1 MASSSPS
8 SPSVPA
14 FSYQLWKYHVFIS
27 FRGVDTRKNIVD
39 HLYKALLQRGISTYK
54 DDETL
59 PRGELIRQSLM
70 KAIKDSYIAII
81 VFSKNFANSS
91 WCLEELS
98 YIMKCRDTR
107 GLIVI
112 PIFHKVS
119 PSVIQKCGEALFE
132 HKLKNEK
139 KAKSWRKALVYAC
152 SISGLETQRIANGH
166 EAKCIEVIVDTILE
180 RLHQDVSNLNI
191 SNVNGNLIGIEA
203 RKQGLISA
211 FELGFDGVCMVGIWG
226 VGGGGKTT
234 LASSVY
240 DDISSNF
247 DGCCFIKNVREE
259 SCNKAGLERLQE
271 KILCGV
277 LKQEQVHVTRVEEGK
292 RMIKDR
298 LHRRKVLIVL
308 DDVDHLDQL
317 EALAGS
323 ENWFGEGSRII
334 ITTRDQHLLVA
345 HRVNVIHDICLLND
359 DEATNLFR
367 KHAPRNGRPI
377 EDYELLSK
385 VVVSYAGG
393 LPLALNILGS
403 FLCDKDMNEWRSA
416 LARLKEI
423 PDANI
428 LEVLKIS
435 FDGLTKVEKELFLDI
450 ACFFM
455 GREKDKAMGI
465 LEACGYHSVIGI
477 KVLVQKALITISED
491 GEFDMHDLVQEMG
504 HYIVRGEHPNNPEKH
519 SRIWKK
525 EDVLKICAMDATMVS
540 ANKKQRRWFG
550 LNIKQRVKATRLLP
564 EMFRPREL
572 SGLTLSELVQKQLW
586 DAYKAGDSVML
597 LPENNEMDYY
607 NSVTRLDCGTSH
619 GYDQTADSDDEDE
632 DEDGDTRLNPVPK
645 EAEKN
650 DRIDREILKMLE
662 KGKNKVEVEVVDQM
676 ETMED
681 RIVNRM
687 KGFLHE
693 RIDRLE
699 DKMVE
704 RMDMLEN
711 RMMKME
717 GIVVKRMERL
727 TNKTVEM
734 EGGVVQRI
742 ERLTNKMVERMDML
756 ENRVGDVDK

>member
-139 KAKSWRKALVYAC
+139 KVKSWRKALVYAC
-152 SISGLETQRIANGH
+152 SISRLETQQIANGH
-166 EAKCIEVIVDTILE
+166 EAKCIEVIVDTVLE

-247 DGCCFIKNVREE
+247 DGCCFIKNVREG
-259 SCNKAGLERLQE
+259 SCNKDGLERLQE

-292 RMIKDR
+292 HMIR
-298 LHRRKVLIVL
+298 LRLCHKKVLIVL

-323 ENWFGEGSRII
+323 GNWFGEGSRII

-345 HRVNVIHDICLLND
+345 HRVNVIHNIFLLND

-385 VVVSYAGG
+385 VVVYYAGG
-393 LPLALNILGS
+393 LPLALRILGS
-403 FLCDKDMNEWRSA
+403 FLCDKEMNEWRSA

-423 PDANI
+423 PYANI

-450 ACFFM
+450 ARFF
-455 GREKDKAMGI
+455 GRGFKIERAMLI
-465 LEACGYHSVIGI
+465 LDACGFHPVRGI
-477 KVLVQKALITISED
+477 KVLVQKALITITED
-491 GEFDMHDLVQEMG
+491 GEFDMHDLVQELA
-504 HYIVRGEHPNNPEKH
+504 HYIVRGEHPKNPEKH

-525 EDVLKICAMDATMVS
+525 EDVLKIYAMDATMVS
-540 ANKKQRRWFG
+540 ANKKHRRWFG
-550 LNIKQRVKATRLLP
+550 LNIKHSVKATHPLP

-586 DAYKAGDSVML
+586 DAYKADDSDML
-597 LPENNEMDYY
+597 LPETNEMDYY

-619 GYDQTADSDDEDE
+619 GYDQTADSDDE

-662 KGKNKVEVEVVDQM
+662 KGKNKVEMEVVDQM

>member
-1 MASSSPS
+1 MELASD
-8 SPSVPA
+8 VLC
-14 FSYQLWKYHVFIS
+14 QC
-27 FRGVDTRKNIVD
+27 DC
-39 HLYKALLQRGISTYK
+39 
-54 DDETL
+54 
-59 PRGELIRQSLM
+59 ELVLM
-70 KAIKDSYIAII
+70 IFEY
-81 VFSKNFANSS
+81 
-91 WCLEELS
+91 L
-98 YIMKCRDTR
+98 MCR
-107 GLIVI
+107 
-112 PIFHKVS
+112 
-119 PSVIQKCGEALFE
+119 
-132 HKLKNEK
+132 
-139 KAKSWRKALVYAC
+139 
-152 SISGLETQRIANGH
+152 H
-166 EAKCIEVIVDTILE
+166 EAKCIEVIVDTVLE

-247 DGCCFIKNVREE
+247 DSCCFIKNVREG
-259 SCNKAGLERLQE
+259 SCNKDGLERLQE

-292 RMIKDR
+292 HMIR
-298 LHRRKVLIVL
+298 LRLCHKKVLIVL

-323 ENWFGEGSRII
+323 GNWFGEGSRII

-345 HRVNVIHDICLLND
+345 HRVNVIHNICLLND

-385 VVVSYAGG
+385 VVVYYAGG
-393 LPLALNILGS
+393 LPLALRILSS
-403 FLCDKDMNEWRSA
+403 FLCDKEMNEWRSA

-423 PDANI
+423 PYANI

-450 ACFFM
+450 ARFF
-455 GREKDKAMGI
+455 GRGFKIERAMLI
-465 LEACGYHSVIGI
+465 LDACGFHPLRGI
-477 KVLVQKALITISED
+477 KVLVQKALITITED
-491 GEFDMHDLVQEMG
+491 GEFDMHDLVQELA
-504 HYIVRGEHPNNPEKH
+504 HYIVRGEHPKNPEKH

-525 EDVLKICAMDATMVS
+525 EDVLKIYAMDATM
-540 ANKKQRRWFG
+540 A
-550 LNIKQRVKATRLLP
+550 
-564 EMFRPREL
+564 
-572 SGLTLSELVQKQLW
+572 
-586 DAYKAGDSVML
+586 DDSDML
-597 LPENNEMDYY
+597 LPETNEMDYY

-619 GYDQTADSDDEDE
+619 GYDQTADSDDE

-662 KGKNKVEVEVVDQM
+662 KGKNKVEMEVVDQM